1 MVLSDVVFLLYR
13 AGIESDK
20 KPLRRLLVVRD
31 WSTPLGLAAVVLTM
45 IGQNLIVSVQI
56 FV

>member
-1 MVLSDVVFLLYR
+1 VVFLLYR

-20 KPLRRLLVVRD
+20 KPLRRLLVIRD

-45 IGQNLIVSVQI
+45 IGQVLIVSVQT